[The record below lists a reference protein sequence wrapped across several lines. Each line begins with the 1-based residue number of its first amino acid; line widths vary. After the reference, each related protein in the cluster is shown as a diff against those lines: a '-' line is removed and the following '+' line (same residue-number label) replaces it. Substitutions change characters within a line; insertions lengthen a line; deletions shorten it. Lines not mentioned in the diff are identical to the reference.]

1 MIKKIFDI
9 ISILTIIL
17 AFIMIGTFI
26 FWIIELW
33 LFSKGVISL

>member
-1 MIKKIFDI
+1 MNKLFNVICI
-9 ISILTIIL
+9 ITIIL
-17 AFIMIGTFI
+17 ALIMIGTFI